1 MPPITNRIKY
11 ASLCD
16 TQNFFCCCPSWPF
29 YPDLSSVCFLLFSQA
44 GFLGFPVNTPCF
56 LFLFLFFHFHTFAW
70 AASPMRM
77 LNFISLSYR
86 ISQSFVCPHRSSQF
100 SSSPVELFLT
110 TTCLPSKTMFYAFP
124 TCVHTSGVI
133 VFPWTVH
140 SLRVLLCFHQL
151 NLEGDKYAFDL
162 SWPVISSCCDLSS
175 PLFPV
180 FCPTV
185 CLATDM
191 VTCNICIACNPKRLG

>member
-1 MPPITNRIKY
+1 M
-11 ASLCD
+11 
-16 TQNFFCCCPSWPF
+16 
-29 YPDLSSVCFLLFSQA
+29 
-44 GFLGFPVNTPCF
+44 NTPCF

-140 SLRVLLCFHQL
+140 SLRVLLCFHQWSAG
-151 NLEGDKYAFDL
+151 E
-162 SWPVISSCCDLSS
+162 PQ
-175 PLFPV
+175 PV
-180 FCPTV
+180 FCQAGPARAQLQFPLSGFAGGSAGWGPV
-185 CLATDM
+185 GSCATEDSDLQS
-191 VTCNICIACNPKRLG
+191 TCVLRPSQQAYFPYRPLVMFPRGGALFPGSGSSAESRR